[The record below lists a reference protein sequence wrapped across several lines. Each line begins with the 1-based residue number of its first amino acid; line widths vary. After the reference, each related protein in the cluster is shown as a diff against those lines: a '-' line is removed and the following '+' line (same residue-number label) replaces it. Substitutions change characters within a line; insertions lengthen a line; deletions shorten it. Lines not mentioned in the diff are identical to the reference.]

1 MGGRLLRLKISAPA
15 RLHFG
20 IIDMRGDLG
29 RIHGSAGVSVQTPR
43 LVLDVQGSSDTN
55 VCGDQSGRVSQL
67 IEMIRAI
74 YNISSSISVKMIQEI
89 PEHIGFGSGT
99 QLALSLGMAF
109 NKIYDLNQSLDQ
121 IAVHLKRGRVS
132 GIGTHGFIKGG
143 FIVDGGHRIGNPNS
157 IPPLIYRQD
166 FPENWRFIICIP
178 DIKKGLSGE
187 KEQKAFQQLKPP
199 KADTVAHVSRVV
211 LMQMIPA
218 IIEEDIDLFGSAITK
233 LDTIFGAYWTEIQGG
248 TYSHPRIEECVNHL
262 LDIGAYGAGQ
272 TSWGPALYG
281 LVNGE
286 NQAKRLL
293 QSMKKFLNDGENTGK
308 AYISNADN
316 RGASITEMVA

>member
-29 RIHGSAGVSVQTPR
+29 RIHGSAGVSVQKPSI
-43 LVLDVQGSSDTN
+43 VLDVQQSSVTN
-55 VCGDQSGRVSQL
+55 VRGDQSGRVTQL
-67 IEMIRAI
+67 IQIIRSV
-74 YNISSSISVKMIQEI
+74 YNIQSSISVTVIQRI

-109 NKIYDLNQSLDQ
+109 NKIYDLNQSLEQ

-143 FIVDGGHRIGNPNS
+143 FIVDGGHRVGNPNT
-157 IPPLIYRQD
+157 IPPLIYRHD
-166 FPENWRFIICIP
+166 FPEDWRFLICVP

-187 KEQKAFQQLKPP
+187 QEQKAFQQLEPP
-199 KADTVAHVSRVV
+199 NADTVAHASRVV

-218 IIEEDIDLFGSAITK
+218 IIEEDINLFGSAITK
-233 LDTIFGAYWTEIQGG
+233 LDTIFGDYWTGIQGG
-248 TYSHPRIEECVNHL
+248 TYSHPRIEECVSHL

-272 TSWGPALYG
+272 SSWGPALYG

-308 AYISNADN
+308 AYISDADN
-316 RGASITEMVA
+316 RGAYITEMVA